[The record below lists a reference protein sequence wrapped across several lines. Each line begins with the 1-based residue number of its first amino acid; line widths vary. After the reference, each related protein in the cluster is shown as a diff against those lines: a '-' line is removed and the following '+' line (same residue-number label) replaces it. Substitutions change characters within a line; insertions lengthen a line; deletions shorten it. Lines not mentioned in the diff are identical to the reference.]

1 MENNKVNILLVCGMG
16 MGTSTMAELNLKKA
30 LKDVN
35 IEANLRHTSLGQMNS
50 DREWADIIFIL
61 KNLYNQVKVNEGE
74 HIIPIVNIM
83 NGKEMAKQVNEMVE
97 QYYPEAK
104 K

>member
-1 MENNKVNILLVCGMG
+1 MENNKVNVLLVCGMG

-30 LKDVN
+30 LKEVN
-35 IEANLRHTSLGQMNS
+35 VEANLKHTSLGQMNA

-61 KNLYNQVKVNEGE
+61 KNLYNQIKVNEGE

-83 NGKEMAKQVNEMVE
+83 NGKEMARQVDELVRE
-97 QYYPEAK
+97 YYPEAK

>member
-1 MENNKVNILLVCGMG
+1 MENGKVNILLVCGFG
-16 MGTSTMAELNLKKA
+16 MGTSTMAEINVKKA
-30 LKDVN
+30 LVEYN
-35 IEANLRHTSLGQMNS
+35 IEANLRHTSLGQMNA

-61 KNLYNQVKVNEGE
+61 KNLYNQIKVTEDE

-83 NGKEMAKQVNEMVE
+83 NGKEMARQANEIVE
-97 QYYPEAK
+97 EFYPEAK